1 MKTAPQ
7 LRGLLILALVML
19 MVSGCAQR
27 TVVVDRETDDADPT
41 LALEYRDFEF
51 AAMEAVDS
59 LLKSGVVD
67 HPDDKR
73 YVMAV
78 SRVTNDTM
86 QRIDTD
92 QLIRK
97 VRIAL
102 LQSGKVV
109 TTSAVSA
116 EGAQDEL
123 LDEVRRLRGSEEFRS
138 DTQVEKGTLISPDF
152 SLSGKIL
159 QRNIDRDRKTQQVE
173 YYFQLVLTDLRDGL
187 AVWENE
193 TPIIKRG
200 SNRSVAW

>member
-1 MKTAPQ
+1 MSYRNLSVTA
-7 LRGLLILALVML
+7 LLMFALVL
-19 MVSGCAQR
+19 TGCSQR
-27 TVVVDRETDDADPT
+27 TVIVDRETDDADPT
-41 LALEYRDFEF
+41 LALEYRDFEY
-51 AAMEAVDS
+51 AAMQAVES
-59 LLKSGVVD
+59 LLQSGEVD
-67 HPDDKR
+67 HPEGRR

-116 EGAQDEL
+116 EGVQDEL
-123 LDEVRRLRGSEEFRS
+123 LDEVRRLRGSEEFRA

-152 SLSGKIL
+152 GLSGKIM
-159 QRNIDRDRKTQQVE
+159 QRNIDRDRRTQQVE

-200 SNRSVAW
+200 SSRSVAW

>member
-1 MKTAPQ
+1 MTMRYPLA
-7 LRGLLILALVML
+7 LMLILSLLLA
-19 MVSGCAQR
+19 GCSQR
-27 TVVVDRETDDADPT
+27 TVIVDRETDDADPT
-41 LALEYRDFEF
+41 LALEYRDFEH
-51 AAMEAVDS
+51 AAMEAVES
-59 LLKSGVVD
+59 LLGSGQLD
-67 HPDDKR
+67 HPEGRR

-116 EGAQDEL
+116 EGVQDEL
-123 LDEVRRLRGSEEFRS
+123 IEEVRRLRGSEEFRE
-138 DTQVEKGTLISPDF
+138 DTQVEKGTLISPDY
-152 SLSGKIL
+152 SLSGKIM
-159 QRNIDRDRKTQQVE
+159 QRNIRRDRDTQQVE

-187 AVWENE
+187 AVWEHE

-200 SNRSVAW
+200 SSRSVSWD

>member
-1 MKTAPQ
+1 MTMRYP
-7 LRGLLILALVML
+7 LALML
-19 MVSGCAQR
+19 VLTLALAGCSQR
-27 TVVVDRETDDADPT
+27 TVIVDRETDDADPT
-41 LALEYRDFEF
+41 LELEYRDFEH
-51 AAMEAVDS
+51 AAMEAVES
-59 LLKSGVVD
+59 MLQSGQLD
-67 HPDDKR
+67 HPEGRR

-109 TTSAVSA
+109 TTSAISA
-116 EGAQDEL
+116 EGVQDEL
-123 LDEVRRLRGSEEFRS
+123 IDEVRRLRGSEEFRE
-138 DTQVEKGTLISPDF
+138 DTQVEKGTLISPDY
-152 SLSGKIL
+152 SLSGKIM
-159 QRNIDRDRKTQQVE
+159 QRNIQRDRDTQQVE

-187 AVWENE
+187 AVWEHE

-200 SNRSVAW
+200 SSRSVSWQ

>member
-1 MKTAPQ
+1 MPMRYA
-7 LRGLLILALVML
+7 LALMLILSLALA
-19 MVSGCAQR
+19 GCGQR
-27 TVVVDRETDDADPT
+27 TVIVDRETDDADPT
-41 LALEYRDFEF
+41 LELEYRDFEH
-51 AAMEAVDS
+51 AAMEAVES
-59 LLKSGVVD
+59 VLASGQLD
-67 HPDDKR
+67 HPEGRR

-109 TTSAVSA
+109 TTSAISA
-116 EGAQDEL
+116 EGVQDEL
-123 LDEVRRLRGSEEFRS
+123 IDEVRRLRGSDEFRE
-138 DTQVEKGTLISPDF
+138 DTQVEKGTLISPDY
-152 SLSGKIL
+152 SLSGKIM
-159 QRNIDRDRKTQQVE
+159 QRNIRRDRDTQQVE

-187 AVWENE
+187 AVWEHE

-200 SNRSVAW
+200 SSSSVSW